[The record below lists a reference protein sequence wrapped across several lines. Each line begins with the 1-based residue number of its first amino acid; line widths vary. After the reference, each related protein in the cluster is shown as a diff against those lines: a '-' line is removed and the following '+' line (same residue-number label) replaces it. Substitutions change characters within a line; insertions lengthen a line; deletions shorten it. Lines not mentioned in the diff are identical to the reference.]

1 MFSSFSSVN
10 DLTARLEKLEQNI
23 TLTLQEVDHN
33 FSACQYKVTT
43 KVLPQI
49 TRFACVS
56 EDIWE
61 NSKLWWSFFESLDLT
76 TNDTFSATS
85 SEDYINLKKRLI
97 INETSSL
104 KSETSKATATN
115 SMLNN
120 LPKHVSE
127 SLNPNSTAN
136 DTISALDYI
145 DLKKNFDINGTSSLK
160 SGTSEAAATNS
171 ILNNPSKYNS
181 LTSTPLQEPQY
192 AHKMLQSPSWG
203 SKKIEIKKSSNE
215 STLTSDSIV
224 LPSMDSDYDFAGI
237 SPPVTIQF
245 SVAPSKLLKTPAK
258 EAAKL
263 IMDELVSCLSPDIT
277 TPSNSNKDGFTISSL
292 LSDINRRYQV
302 YSPGY
307 KMDRVHVDYVGE
319 KLTAKKNDTYYQVK
333 STSLAQS
340 NPLGTFAAGGSMQQL
355 FTSECIDD
363 DESEDDT
370 MNSPCPAGPVVKSES
385 IVE

>member
-1 MFSSFSSVN
+1 M
-10 DLTARLEKLEQNI
+10 
-23 TLTLQEVDHN
+23 
-33 FSACQYKVTT
+33 
-43 KVLPQI
+43 
-49 TRFACVS
+49 
-56 EDIWE
+56 
-61 NSKLWWSFFESLDLT
+61 WWSFFESLDLT

-97 INETSSL
+97 INETSSF
-104 KSETSKATATN
+104 KSETSKATTTN
-115 SMLNN
+115 SISNK
-120 LPKHVSE
+120 LPKHTFE
-127 SLNPNSTAN
+127 SLNSTAN
-136 DTISALDYI
+136 DTISAQDYI
-145 DLKKNFDINGTSSLK
+145 YMKKNFGINGTSSLK
-160 SGTSEAAATNS
+160 SGTSEAAVTNS

-215 STLTSDSIV
+215 NTLTTTTSDSIV
-224 LPSMDSDYDFAGI
+224 LPSLDSEYDFAGI

-263 IMDELVSCLSPDIT
+263 IVDELVSCLSPDIT

-319 KLTAKKNDTYYQVK
+319 KLTAKRNDTYYQVK
-333 STSLAQS
+333 STSLAQP
-340 NPLGTFAAGGSMQQL
+340 NPLGTFAAGGSMHQL
-355 FTSECIDD
+355 ISSECIDD

>member
-1 MFSSFSSVN
+1 MFSSVN

-76 TNDTFSATS
+76 ANDTFSAAS
-85 SEDYINLKKRLI
+85 SEDYINLKKKFI

-104 KSETSKATATN
+104 KSETSKATVTN
-115 SMLNN
+115 LMFNDP
-120 LPKHVSE
+120 PKHVSE
-127 SLNPNSTAN
+127 SSNSTAN
-136 DTISALDYI
+136 DTILAANYI
-145 DLKKNFDINGTSSLK
+145 NLKKDLDINETSSK
-160 SGTSEAAATNS
+160 SGTSKTAASNPVS
-171 ILNNPSKYNS
+171 NNPSKYNS
-181 LTSTPLQEPQY
+181 LTSTPLLEPQY
-192 AHKMLQSPSWG
+192 THKMLQSPSWG
-203 SKKIEIKKSSNE
+203 GKKTEIKKSNE
-215 STLTSDSIV
+215 NTLITATSTSIV
-224 LPSMDSDYDFAGI
+224 LPSLDSDYDFAGI

-263 IMDELVSCLSPDIT
+263 IVDELVSCLSPDIT
-277 TPSNSNKDGFTISSL
+277 TSSNSNKDGFTISSL
-292 LSDINRRYQV
+292 LSDINRRYQI
-302 YSPGY
+302 YSSDY
-307 KMDRVHVDYVGE
+307 KMDRVHVNYIGE
-319 KLTAKKNDTYYQVK
+319 KLSAKKNDTYYQVK

-340 NPLGTFAAGGSMQQL
+340 KPSGTFAAGSSIHQL
-355 FTSECIDD
+355 FTSECVDD
-363 DESEDDT
+363 DESDDDT
-370 MNSPCPAGPVVKSES
+370 MNSPCPAGPVVKSGS